1 VTEESGTSHP
11 PVRGIPAASRTPD
24 GFDALILDAGTR
36 QSLASARSL
45 GRAGLRVALAECFV
59 ECDPALPVLA
69 FQSRYCARSVV
80 LPSFATDAR
89 GFAAAIIDFVRAYP
103 TRVIMP
109 ASDGAI
115 AALMPWRGRFAA
127 LGCQLAL
134 APNVV
139 LEVANSKARTLEV
152 AHGLG
157 IGGPR
162 TVRVDQP
169 TQLAAALAGIGL
181 PCVLKPA
188 IGWPD
193 GVPARLQA
201 TEVTTETEAHRS
213 ASGFLAAGTP
223 VLVQELL
230 SGRREGITLL
240 IQDNDVRASF
250 AHTEHRTTPALGG
263 ASVLRES
270 IPMPDDIFDA
280 AVRLAK
286 ALGLQGLSGV
296 EFRRNASNQPVL
308 MEINARLAGQ
318 IETALVSGTDFPL
331 MTWQWAT
338 GQRVEP
344 TAGYQTGVRMRW
356 LRGDMR
362 WLRDNHR
369 RAGRPDSLPRGRA
382 LWTFVAEFARL
393 PRYDCWDRRDL
404 RPVLAEIRTTAA
416 AIRNSRRNPPP
427 PETES
432 LRKGAARAS

>member
-1 VTEESGTSHP
+1 MAQE
-11 PVRGIPAASRTPD
+11 PAANQPPTYRLPASSRTRD
-24 GFDALILDAGTR
+24 GYDVLILDAGTR

-45 GRAGLRVALAECFV
+45 GRAGLRVALAECFA

-69 FQSRYCARSVV
+69 FRSRYCARSVV
-80 LPSFATDAR
+80 LPSFATDAP
-89 GFAAAIIDFVRAYP
+89 GFAAAIIDFVRAHP

-115 AALMPWRGRFAA
+115 AALMPWRGRLAA

-134 APNVV
+134 APNAV

-152 AHGLG
+152 AYGLG
-157 IGGPR
+157 IEGPR
-162 TVRVDQP
+162 SVRVDQLAQLP
-169 TQLAAALAGIGL
+169 AALAAAGL
-181 PCVLKPA
+181 PCVLKPTV
-188 IGWPD
+188 GWPD
-193 GVPARLQA
+193 GAPARLQA
-201 TEVTTETEAHRS
+201 TEVISEIEAHQKAR
-213 ASGFLAAGTP
+213 GFLAAGAP

-230 SGRREGITLL
+230 SGRREGVTLL

-250 AHTEHRTTPALGG
+250 AHTEHRTSPALGG

-270 IPMPDDIFDA
+270 IPMPEDIFDA
-280 AVRLAK
+280 AVRLVK
-286 ALGLQGLSGV
+286 ALGLQGLCGV
-296 EFRRNASNQPVL
+296 EFRRNASNQPLL

-318 IETALVSGTDFPL
+318 IETALVSGVDFAL
-331 MTWQWAT
+331 MTWQWAA
-338 GQRVEP
+338 GQRVDP
-344 TAGYQTGVRMRW
+344 PAGYRTEVRMRW

-369 RAGRPDSLPRGRA
+369 QAGRPGSLSRGRA
-382 LWTFVAEFARL
+382 LWTFAAEFARL

-416 AIRNSRRNPPP
+416 AIRNSKRTRRPR
-427 PETES
+427 TES